1 MPKKVEHQQ
10 TGRGKSEECSLPDK
24 GKTVGIAARIDVPSA
39 RLSPARA
46 MPILLSDHENW
57 KSFTLA
63 DPMVVVSGPIAI
75 LLGCDRASLT
85 AAKSCVPQSPASPFA
100 EA

>member
-10 TGRGKSEECSLPDK
+10 MGVGKSEECSLPDR

-57 KSFTLA
+57 KSFTP
-63 DPMVVVSGPIAI
+63 DEPTVVVRRAIAI
-75 LLGCDRASLT
+75 LLGCDHASLT
-85 AAKSCVPQSPASPFA
+85 AGKSCVPHSPASPFA